1 MRKKIL
7 IIGIIVTLI
16 LAGILVTNRI
26 CTEIAIHPVGGISI
40 ESTDRMNQAY
50 PQEQEQNQSRPIPST
65 GAENWP
71 QQAAPERGGS
81 RTDNRGE
88 KGGREQPPPANV
100 TFKDYQRSRTTVT
113 SEEDTSTFSLDT
125 DRTSYRLALNWS
137 RHRYPIDPTSI
148 RAEEWINSIS
158 YQYPEPGTPD
168 EFGVNTHLI
177 GHPLEEDAQ
186 ILSIGLQAPGVENG
200 ETKMNVTL
208 VMDASGSMAE
218 GNRIEIAREAATTLV
233 QSMGRDD
240 LVSVVHFS
248 EWVIQ
253 EHTVESKSP
262 RDRQVRQSI
271 AALSAKRRT
280 NVQAGLDLGVTLADR
295 MRRQRPE
302 AVNYV
307 ILMSD
312 GVANVDADNP
322 FAILDTKLQA
332 EADRGELNPLRLV
345 TIGVGIGNYND
356 FLLEQLAQHGNG
368 WYRYLDTI
376 QQARETFQ
384 QDNWNRLATP
394 FADAARAQVRF
405 NPEAVKTW
413 RLIGYENRIATEQEF
428 QKARREFAEIPSGA
442 AITALYEITIAEGWD
457 SKTPLGTLELRWQE
471 PGTRRDRSLW
481 ADIQPSQEG
490 TEAGPAERQENLLR
504 LGVITALAADRYS
517 SITSTGNLDLETIDR
532 ELAALEKALQDLG
545 SKLGHPQVH
554 QDIREIMEN
563 LMDHVSR
570 WESTNEPGSPGEEG
584 PGQGPN
590 NRKDSGYSP

>member
-1 MRKKIL
+1 M
-7 IIGIIVTLI
+7 
-16 LAGILVTNRI
+16 
-26 CTEIAIHPVGGISI
+26 
-40 ESTDRMNQAY
+40 
-50 PQEQEQNQSRPIPST
+50 
-65 GAENWP
+65 
-71 QQAAPERGGS
+71 
-81 RTDNRGE
+81 
-88 KGGREQPPPANV
+88 
-100 TFKDYQRSRTTVT
+100 T

-148 RAEEWINSIS
+148 RTEEWINSIS
-158 YQYPEPGTPD
+158 YQYPEPSRPD
-168 EFGVNTHLI
+168 EFGINTHLI

-442 AITALYEITIAEGWD
+442 AITALYEITLAEGWD

-545 SKLGHPQVH
+545 LKAGTSTGAPRHHGDHGEPDGPRIPVGVDERTRQPGRRRPRPRSEQPEGLGIQP
-554 QDIREIMEN
+554 
-563 LMDHVSR
+563 L
-570 WESTNEPGSPGEEG
+570 SPGARKNGATQTGPRVKPGPRHVQRRPNQQIRGGKKPCTNTNGCRTVPRLPGWREEHCRNPSSARAAAPPATRSTRG
-584 PGQGPN
+584 AN
-590 NRKDSGYSP
+590 C